1 MARIRTI
8 KPEFWSSPGMSTVNP
23 YARLLFI
30 AMWGWA
36 DDYGVGTA
44 NPKELGGFAFP
55 EEEHI
60 DSADIRR
67 MLGEIRRVFGV
78 VFYRVGNRPYYYIP
92 SWEKHQRVDRR
103 SKQRHPMPAA
113 GEEYDPNPEP
123 AMGQGFDQQKRSS
136 VRRADEGSTLFH
148 ETPPRVPGNVRVG
161 TEEQRN
167 RGTEELTNLCSPDE
181 PANTDVPLF
190 ATAAVP
196 AQRAPKPKPED
207 DPKWIEFWKAYP
219 RKEARINALK
229 AWVTATKKVDPDL
242 LTERAHLYAQRVV
255 REGRPRTAVKMAQG
269 WLSGQMW
276 EDEDPANQPTQTQG
290 WRQTTGSSRPRL
302 TNSHANPDRYFA
314 DF

>member
-167 RGTEELTNLCSPDE
+167 LQTYVHRTSRRTPMFPCS
-181 PANTDVPLF
+181 VPLPF
-190 ATAAVP
+190 QPSALRS
-196 AQRAPKPKPED
+196 QS
-207 DPKWIEFWKAYP
+207 
-219 RKEARINALK
+219 RK
-229 AWVTATKKVDPDL
+229 
-242 LTERAHLYAQRVV
+242 
-255 REGRPRTAVKMAQG
+255 
-269 WLSGQMW
+269 
-276 EDEDPANQPTQTQG
+276 
-290 WRQTTGSSRPRL
+290 TTRSGSSSGRRTRARKPAS
-302 TNSHANPDRYFA
+302 TH
-314 DF
+314 

>member
-8 KPEFWSSPGMSTVNP
+8 KPEFWSSPGMSTVDP

-78 VFYRVGNRPYYYIP
+78 VFYRVGSRPYYYIP

-113 GEEYDPNPEP
+113 GEEYDPDP
-123 AMGQGFDQQKRSS
+123 ADLRKPSPT
-136 VRRADEGSTLFH
+136 VEGSTHFH
-148 ETPPRVPGNVRVG
+148 ESPPRVPGNVRVG

-167 RGTEELTNLCSPDE
+167 RGTKNIWPMNNASAVD
-181 PANTDVPLF
+181 APLF
-190 ATAAVP
+190 GAVP
-196 AQRAPKPKPED
+196 TQRAPKPNPED
-207 DPKWIEFWKAYP
+207 DPKWLEFWKVYP
-219 RKEARINALK
+219 RKQGRAEALK
-229 AWVTATKKVDPDL
+229 AWVKATKVSKADPDML
-242 LTERAHLYAQRVV
+242 IGAARSYAERMNRQGVDQSKI
-255 REGRPRTAVKMAQG
+255 KMGQG
-269 WLSGQMW
+269 WLNNKRW
-276 EDEDPANQPTQTQG
+276 EDEHPDNQPAPSQ
-290 WRQTTGSSRPRL
+290 RQQQFAGSSRLRL
-302 TNSHANPDRYFA
+302 VDSHANPDRYFE